1 MKGVRVRAG
10 VAEDLVGV
18 VALERATAEAPHWA
32 ESEYAAIVGDG
43 GDYLRRCL
51 FVAEADGALVG
62 FAVGSVVADV
72 GELESVAVDLRS
84 RRGGVG
90 RALCGAV
97 MDWCRR
103 EGAVSVELEVRA
115 ASGGA
120 IDLYRGLGFVGVG
133 RRPGYYNGPRDDA
146 VLMRLN
152 LFGSASIALPVPEKL
167 W

>member
-1 MKGVRVRAG
+1 MTEFRVRAG
-10 VAEDLVGV
+10 VAGDLSGV
-18 VALERATAEAPHWA
+18 IVLERATVEAPHWA
-32 ESEYAAIVGDG
+32 ESEYAAMVGDG
-43 GDYLRRCL
+43 GDYVRRCL
-51 FVAEADGALVG
+51 FVAEEEGALVG

-72 GELESVAVDLRS
+72 GELESVAVVLRV

-133 RRPGYYNGPRDDA
+133 RRSGYYNGPPDDA

-152 LFGSASIALPVPEKL
+152 LLGSA
-167 W
+167 